1 MLISEIKNELAAGK
15 WDEQLYLLSCKDD
28 LRAVKERYKAILDR
42 GLELF
47 GDVDAHLFSAPG
59 RTEVG
64 GNHTDHQLGR
74 VLAASVNMDIV
85 ALVVKDE
92 KACTYLADDFNV
104 ETVMIDDLAMKEA
117 EKNTSEALIRG
128 TLARFKEL
136 GYHIGGFKAYAQSE
150 VLRGSG
156 ISSSAAFEVLIGTI
170 LSYLYNDGNVD
181 PLEIAKIGQYAENHY
196 FQKPCGLMDQAACS
210 IGGFIAIDFKDLAN
224 PKVEKIDFDFA
235 HSGYRLI
242 IVDTKGDHADLSDEY
257 GLMPLEMKAVAQVL
271 GYDVL
276 SKARKEELLANV
288 SKVRHTCGDRAFL
301 RALHF
306 FNETARVLEE
316 AAALK
321 ANDFESFNK
330 LVIASG
336 YSSYMYLQNV
346 YVAKDSKQEEL
357 AVALALSEEL
367 LRGRGSYRVHGGGLA
382 GTIQAFVKEED
393 VDKYCAFMEK
403 VFGEGSCFRFL
414 IRPYGGYMLV

>member
-170 LSYLYNDGNVD
+170 LSYLYNDGKVD
-181 PLEIAKIGQYAENHY
+181 ALEIAKIGQYAENHY

-276 SKARKEELLANV
+276 SKASKEELLANV
-288 SKVRHTCGDRAFL
+288 SKVRHACGDRAFL

-393 VDKYCAFMEK
+393 VDKYCTFMDK